1 MIYLKNKDSGEILY
15 LDGTSFSYTKQI
27 GDIQDLTKANA
38 SFSPSFN
45 IPETFNN
52 IGVLKGLGLIGS
64 TSKMP
69 YKSVLWDLYID
80 GIPTVI
86 DTELIVTET
95 SGGKYSSHLKQGVVS
110 FFKDIQADTISE
122 AIDLSELEHENSTF
136 EIIESWSNT
145 KPYKYIVADYN
156 NVQLSKIS
164 GVTNLSKAGIHPS
177 LNIKWL
183 IDKIFNTYGWTYEL
197 TPDISDLWLT
207 YPTAL
212 EYDEGDLLNVLNSQV
227 APEQSTTGEL
237 NLRLT
242 NSIVNPNYFE
252 SVDFGLGYKALISG
266 DYILNLDLIYEAYNI
281 SSPNTQIISDVL
293 IDIDGVRSPY
303 ILGVP
308 RTFGITVNQV
318 VRIFIKTYN
327 LQGVD
332 VINVV
337 SGEFNIYETN
347 VQQISFVDAF
357 IDFNVSDFIKEMTVR
372 LCASYVTDVANK
384 HIKFLTLTE
393 RLEASRNN
401 VSKYFVKRL
410 KESYSIAGYAKENTF
425 SINYHNDLIGKYADA
440 SFKLT
445 NENLDSTIELFE
457 SHFTAAL
464 NYTTNYQL
472 SDNVN
477 AIVPVLPMYDI
488 KVNKNNDT
496 GDVTIDFEPLES
508 RFYMIRDYIS
518 NADIYIEGIKYS
530 NLPIATLSKSTLR
543 YFVDVYWK
551 DIGRILNNP
560 LVHYVELNLHMF
572 NIDKLPLDE
581 VAELTQE
588 GSRYLVNRIEYKTG
602 DLVKA
607 ELIKIR

>member
-1 MIYLKNKDSGEILY
+1 MIYLKNKDSGKILY
-15 LDGTSFSYTKQI
+15 LDGASFSYTKQI

-52 IGVLKGLGLIGS
+52 IGVLEGLGLIGS
-64 TSKMP
+64 TSKVP
-69 YKSVLWDLYID
+69 YKSVLWDLHID
-80 GIPTVI
+80 GIPTVL
-86 DTELIVTET
+86 DAELIVTET
-95 SGGKYSSHLKQGVVS
+95 SNGKYSSHLKQGVVS

-122 AIDLSELEHENSTF
+122 AIDLTDLEHENSTF

-156 NVQLSKIS
+156 NVRLTKVG

-183 IDKIFNTYGWTYEL
+183 IDKIFDTYGWTYEL

-212 EYDEGDLLNVLNSQV
+212 EYDEGDLLNVLDSKV
-227 APEQSTTGEL
+227 APGESTTGEL
-237 NLRLT
+237 NLILIDGT
-242 NSIVNPNYFE
+242 VNPNYFQ
-252 SVDFGLGYKALISG
+252 SVDFSMGYKALISG
-266 DYILNLDLIYEAYNI
+266 DYSFNLDLIYEAYNI
-281 SSPNTQIISDVL
+281 SNPNETIVNNIY
-293 IDIDGVRSPY
+293 IDIDGVRTGYQP
-303 ILGVP
+303 GVQ
-308 RTFGITVNQV
+308 RTLSIMANQV
-318 VRIFIKTYN
+318 FRVIVAVQSF
-327 LQGVD
+327 QSGD
-332 VINVV
+332 VIKVTSGNLNV
-337 SGEFNIYETN
+337 YEVD

-357 IDFNVSDFIKEMTVR
+357 IDFNISDFIKEMTVR
-372 LCASYVTDVANK
+372 LCASYVTDVANR

-393 RLEASRNN
+393 RLEATRNN
-401 VSKYFVKRL
+401 VSKYFVRRL

-440 SFKLT
+440 SFRLT

-457 SHFTAAL
+457 SQFTAAL

-472 SDNVN
+472 SDSVN

-488 KVNKNNDT
+488 KVNKNDDT
-496 GDVTIDFEPLES
+496 GDVTVDFEPLES
-508 RFYMIRDYIS
+508 RFYMIRDYTS
-518 NADIYIEGIKYS
+518 SADIYIEGIKYS
-530 NLPIATLSKSTLR
+530 SFPIATLSKSTLR
-543 YFVDVYWK
+543 YFIDVYWK
-551 DIGRILNNP
+551 DIGIILDNP

-581 VAELTQE
+581 VAELIQE